1 MAASAQQPERVRRV
15 GVLMAFAETD
25 MEVQARVAAFR
36 QELRK
41 SGWLEGANL
50 RIDERWATDTMEH
63 VHAYK
68 LNFNFLRDIAPVA
81 SIISL
86 PLVMVVNPSVSAKT
100 VPAKRLASLSLD
112 TTRHTCRVSE

>member
-1 MAASAQQPERVRRV
+1 MRAPADGHTLLLVPPDSAIN
-15 GVLMAFAETD
+15 
-25 MEVQARVAAFR
+25 VA
-36 QELRK
+36 LY
-41 SGWLEGANL
+41 
-50 RIDERWATDTMEH
+50 D
-63 VHAYK
+63 K